1 LLEAYHESSEEQSEQ
16 PIGMGGLI
24 LQFSEDT
31 LDPAYRRSI
40 LDHPE
45 FECRMYVLAENME
58 RSKEW
63 ENVFNYMVSLFD
75 ECREEA
81 EIDSIGDDDDDDYD
95 DDDDDYE
102 EDYDQEYEVYGHEAE
117 DVPEGD
123 QAQDQDAYSHQKPH
137 GKVYYSQQGF
147 LTSHSSTLHT
157 PSLQQQQQ
165 KQLQQCSIVPT
176 KFLW

>member
-1 LLEAYHESSEEQSEQ
+1 
-16 PIGMGGLI
+16 MGGLI

-81 EIDSIGDDDDDDYD
+81 EIDSIGDDEDDYD
-95 DDDDDYE
+95 DDDDDDDDEYE
-102 EDYDQEYEVYGHEAE
+102 EDYNQEEGEYEIYGDEE
-117 DVPEGD
+117 EEGLPEGD
-123 QAQDQDAYSHQKPH
+123 QDLAQDQEAYSYQKPH

-147 LTSHSSTLHT
+147 LTSHPSALYT
-157 PSLQQQQQ
+157 PSSRQQQQ